1 MLKGIISAIFL
12 AVACTFLYGQQ
23 PNMATFLKEGAPVEV
38 IPGMFTTYRTY
49 ILGNSGFID
58 WT

>member
-38 IPGMFTTYRTY
+38 IPGMFTTYR
-49 ILGNSGFID
+49 SGKHI
-58 WT
+58 